1 MRILLIHSDHL
12 KYQTK
17 SKTRL
22 AEKISEN
29 KKKGEFQNALV
40 VFTAVEKEDEPKP
53 EEVAENAVNE
63 IINVFRNVKAEN
75 IVIYP
80 YAHLSSSLGSPESAK
95 KILNN
100 LESKLAK
107 MDLPV
112 SRVPLDGTNLSK
124 CHVKGT
130 LIRAFKKYYSRINS
144 KEEENVEKG
153 EKSHFFILY
162 DGECADLDQFSDLN
176 QDMNKLIDYELG
188 RGESSGEEPPHVKL
202 MREKKLADYE
212 PSADVGHLRW
222 YPKGRLIRDLLS
234 DYVYT
239 LVTDRGQCQLKLL
252 SCTTWLMMQSVCM
265 LKNLENASTV
275 WVEVK
280 KISCSDMLAV
290 LERSESCLIP
300 F

>member
-17 SKTRL
+17 SKTRI

-112 SRVPLDGTNLSK
+112 SRVPFGWYKSFEVSCKGHPLSE
-124 CHVKGT
+124 
-130 LIRAFKKYYSRINS
+130 LSRIIPNQLQ
-144 KEEENVEKG
+144 KKKTWKR

-162 DGECADLDQFSDLN
+162 DGECADLDQFSD
-176 QDMNKLIDYELG
+176 
-188 RGESSGEEPPHVKL
+188 P
-202 MREKKLADYE
+202 
-212 PSADVGHLRW
+212 
-222 YPKGRLIRDLLS
+222 
-234 DYVYT
+234 
-239 LVTDRGQCQLKLL
+239 
-252 SCTTWLMMQSVCM
+252 
-265 LKNLENASTV
+265 
-275 WVEVK
+275 
-280 KISCSDMLAV
+280 
-290 LERSESCLIP
+290 
-300 F
+300 